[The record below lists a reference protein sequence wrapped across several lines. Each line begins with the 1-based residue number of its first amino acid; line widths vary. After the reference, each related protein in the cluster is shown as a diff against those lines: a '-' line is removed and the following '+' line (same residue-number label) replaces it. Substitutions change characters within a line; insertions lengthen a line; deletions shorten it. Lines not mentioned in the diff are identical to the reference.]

1 MSNGPAAEPAPPVE
15 WFASGVIA
23 PTKLDG
29 YLLST
34 THPVGRHKACLWHS
48 VFGLSR
54 GDGQIL
60 EQLIREHLHQATPV
74 EMMRTKVR
82 RWELVIPRFRGP
94 NGNEGLVLTAWAL
107 APGNNRPHLTTAYP
121 LVDS

>member
-1 MSNGPAAEPAPPVE
+1 MSDDPAPEPPPVE
-15 WFASGVIA
+15 WFAWGTIA

-34 THPVGRHKACLWHS
+34 THPIGRHKARLWHG

-54 GDGQIL
+54 GDGELL

-74 EMMRTKVR
+74 ERTRTKVR
-82 RWELVIPRFRGP
+82 RWELVIPHFRAP
-94 NGNEGLVLTAWAL
+94 NGNEGPVLTAWAL
-107 APGNNRPHLTTAYP
+107 QPGKNRPHLTTAYP
-121 LVDS
+121 IVDS